1 MAKGIF
7 VEDVFK
13 SFQYAILKPPPMRTI
28 IKITKKNSPR
38 RCLGL
43 CSFYPTGALIL
54 TFYFPHSS
62 GAWRHFFSASSWSS
76 AM

>member
-28 IKITKKNSPR
+28 IKITKK
-38 RCLGL
+38 
-43 CSFYPTGALIL
+43 
-54 TFYFPHSS
+54 
-62 GAWRHFFSASSWSS
+62 
-76 AM
+76 